1 MTWEKHPSPLMS
13 SHGGVAQFAAIRR
26 NSRVISEIKTR
37 SNEITPDEMSSQ
49 VHHTTHRT
57 HPKHMGT
64 GSTHHSKAL
73 LLGYPTGILVF
84 FACTLSCTRVGV
96 WRLQDPCKFIST
108 CMDVG

>member
-64 GSTHHSKAL
+64 GGTHHSKAHYTHPVRQHHTKCRCQE
-73 LLGYPTGILVF
+73 GFRNKNPV
-84 FACTLSCTRVGV
+84 S
-96 WRLQDPCKFIST
+96 
-108 CMDVG
+108 